1 MKQIDANQV
10 EEQLKDNQKLTIID
24 VREPVELTTGKIP
37 GAINIPL
44 NLLEFRMHE
53 LNRATD
59 YIIVCRSGAR
69 SGLATQ
75 LLQSHGFE
83 VTNMTGGMMAWEA
96 AVEQESTIQH
106 TSN

>member
-1 MKQIDANQV
+1 MNQMSTKQV
-10 EEQLKDNQKLTIID
+10 EEQLRTNQEFTVID
-24 VREPVELTTGKIP
+24 VREVEEVAAGKIP

-44 NLLEFRMHE
+44 SLIEFRMHE
-53 LNRATD
+53 LNKSNN

-83 VTNMTGGMMAWEA
+83 VTNMFGGMMEWEGNI
-96 AVEQESTIQH
+96 EQESPFQH
-106 TSN
+106 TRN